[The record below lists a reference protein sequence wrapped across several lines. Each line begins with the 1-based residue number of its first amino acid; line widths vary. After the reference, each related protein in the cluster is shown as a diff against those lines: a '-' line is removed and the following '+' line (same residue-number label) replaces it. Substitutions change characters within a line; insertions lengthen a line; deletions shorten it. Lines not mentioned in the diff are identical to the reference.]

1 MALSHLLL
9 YLILASAHS
18 HQELYILHQLSYLLQ
33 AYFTAKAYSQRH
45 WHCPLLFNNSCYTV
59 RLTITFMALD
69 QQQFYFN
76 CLNSLFNR
84 LTDIILAIV
93 SGSQSLIFYLL
104 LTLTRL
110 PAFTLATV
118 IDSKLLSYWHWLPAS
133 QLNYV
138 LLTSIR
144 LTTTHNYYKLS
155 LQAPA

>member
-1 MALSHLLL
+1 
-9 YLILASAHS
+9 
-18 HQELYILHQLSYLLQ
+18 
-33 AYFTAKAYSQRH
+33 
-45 WHCPLLFNNSCYTV
+45 LLFNNSCYTV

-118 IDSKLLSYWHWLPAS
+118 IDSKLPSYWHWLPAS